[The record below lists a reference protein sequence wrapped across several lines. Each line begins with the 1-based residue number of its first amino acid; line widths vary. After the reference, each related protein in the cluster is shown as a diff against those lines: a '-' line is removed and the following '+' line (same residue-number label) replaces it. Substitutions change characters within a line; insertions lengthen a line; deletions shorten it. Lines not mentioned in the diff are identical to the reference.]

1 MKAYGPG
8 LERTGCIVNNPA
20 EFTVETGKQDAGK
33 APLKMYAQ
41 VKSQRQLCETSAKGL
56 NTVEKNALSISTCL
70 HTT

>member
-20 EFTVETGKQDAGK
+20 EFTVETKEAGK

-41 VKSQRQLCETSAKGL
+41 VKSQRQLWEIQQKGF
-56 NTVEKNALSISTCL
+56 NAVEKNALSISARL

>member
-20 EFTVETGKQDAGK
+20 EFTVETKDAGK

-56 NTVEKNALSISTCL
+56 
-70 HTT
+70 